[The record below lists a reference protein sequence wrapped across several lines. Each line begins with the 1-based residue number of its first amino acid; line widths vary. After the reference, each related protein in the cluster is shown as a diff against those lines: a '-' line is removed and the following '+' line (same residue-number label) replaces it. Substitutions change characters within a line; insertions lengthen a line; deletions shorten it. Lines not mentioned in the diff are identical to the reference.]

1 MFDHLIRGGRIVD
14 GTGAPWFRGDIALED
29 GRIAAVGDLGSAS
42 ASRVVEANDKV
53 VAPGFIDAHV
63 HSDLILLEQGG
74 CDPSLR
80 QGVTTHIIG
89 QDGISYAPLT
99 LASRSFLQRYF
110 AAING
115 GVGLELNWSTV
126 AEFLD
131 RFERTTSINV
141 AYLVPHGTV
150 RAAVMGLEARGPSTG
165 EIRRM
170 QALVEQGLADGA
182 VGVSTGLDYLPCLYA
197 STRELVEIA
206 RPAAGAGV
214 FVSHMRDYVQ
224 RAEAA
229 IEETLEVGRQAGLPV
244 HISHFNCRA
253 SVLPTLERG
262 RRQGVDITFD
272 AYPYLAGSTVLMLAL
287 PRELH
292 LGTTEEMVSRLRE
305 PSGDRWLRGWLGQ
318 TSAPLEDI
326 VLVHLQRPEH
336 QGFLGMSLV
345 EAAAAAQRPLA
356 EFVRQLLID
365 EEMQV
370 GVVIFQ
376 RWRSEE
382 DLLATARHPGF
393 MVGSDGIYVGQ
404 RPHPRGWGA
413 FARFLGHYVRERGS
427 FTLEGMVH
435 HMTAVPANRFR
446 LFDRGLLRP
455 GMAADVVIFD
465 ADRIAD
471 RATFENGRQYA
482 DGVTHVWVN
491 GEPVLENGRS
501 TGARP
506 GRPLRQ
512 GG

>member
-150 RAAVMGLEARGPSTG
+150 RAAVMGLEAREPSTG

-182 VGVSTGLDYLPCLYA
+182 GRRVDRSRLPPLPLRLHSGARRDRPPLLQVLGCLSA
-197 STRELVEIA
+197 TCVITCSGRK
-206 RPAAGAGV
+206 
-214 FVSHMRDYVQ
+214 
-224 RAEAA
+224 AA

-272 AYPYLAGSTVLMLAL
+272 GL
-287 PRELH
+287 PL
-292 LGTTEEMVSRLRE
+292 
-305 PSGDRWLRGWLGQ
+305 
-318 TSAPLEDI
+318 
-326 VLVHLQRPEH
+326 
-336 QGFLGMSLV
+336 
-345 EAAAAAQRPLA
+345 
-356 EFVRQLLID
+356 
-365 EEMQV
+365 
-370 GVVIFQ
+370 
-376 RWRSEE
+376 
-382 DLLATARHPGF
+382 
-393 MVGSDGIYVGQ
+393 
-404 RPHPRGWGA
+404 
-413 FARFLGHYVRERGS
+413 
-427 FTLEGMVH
+427 
-435 HMTAVPANRFR
+435 
-446 LFDRGLLRP
+446 
-455 GMAADVVIFD
+455 
-465 ADRIAD
+465 
-471 RATFENGRQYA
+471 
-482 DGVTHVWVN
+482 
-491 GEPVLENGRS
+491 
-501 TGARP
+501 P
-506 GRPLRQ
+506 GRPARS
-512 GG
+512 